1 MIDIQQEIIEFLEK
15 ERTVVNEL
23 DTAEIE
29 KAFIFLLGAIRK
41 GKNIYCFG
49 NGGSASTA
57 SHFANDFNKIINSK
71 LEKKFNFVCL
81 NDNIPTLMA
90 VANDIGYEEIF
101 RFQLQGHVN
110 SGDVII
116 AISGSGNSEN
126 VINGVLYAL
135 ENGATVIG
143 LTGFDGGK
151 LKMLSH
157 INLWVPI
164 NNMLITEDIHLM
176 FNHLL
181 VTLLSKFTD

>member
-1 MIDIQQEIIEFLEK
+1 MIDMQVEISEFLAK
-15 ERTVVNEL
+15 ERDAVNQL

-29 KAFIFLLGAIRK
+29 KAFIFLMGAIRR
-41 GKNIYCFG
+41 GNTIYCFG

-71 LEKKFNFVCL
+71 LDKKFNFICL
-81 NDNIPTLMA
+81 NDNVPTMMA
-90 VANDIGYEEIF
+90 VANDIGYEEVF
-101 RFQLQGHVN
+101 RFQMLGHVKP
-110 SGDVII
+110 GDVVI

-126 VINGVLYAL
+126 AINAVTYAM
-135 ENGATVIG
+135 ENGATIIG

-151 LKMLSH
+151 LKQLAH

-164 NNMLITEDIHLM
+164 NNMLITEDVHLM

-181 VTLLSKFTD
+181 VSLLSKFTD